1 MTIRQ
6 EQPKDFSAVFE
17 LIEKA
22 FESLEM
28 SDHREQY
35 LVERLRKSDA
45 FVPELSLVAEVDRKI
60 VGYILLTKISI
71 KDQLN
76 AHSSLALAPVAVAP
90 EFQGQGIGEQ
100 LIERAHD
107 EAIKKGFESVVI
119 LGHPDY
125 YHRFGYRK
133 AAEFGIRLPFDVP
146 EEYCLA
152 KELIANGLKNKSG
165 VVEYNQAFGE

>member
-1 MTIRQ
+1 MIIRQ
-6 EQPKDFSAVFE
+6 EQPKDYSAVFE

-35 LVERLRKSDA
+35 LVERLRKSDG
-45 FVPELSLVAEVDRKI
+45 FVPELSLVAEINGKI

-71 KDQLN
+71 KDKLD
-76 AHSSLALAPVAVAP
+76 AYPSLALAPVAVAP
-90 EFQGQGIGEQ
+90 KFQGQGIGAQ
-100 LIERAHD
+100 LIERAHE

-119 LGHPDY
+119 LGHQDY
-125 YHRFGYRK
+125 YPRFGYLK
-133 AAEFGIRLPFDVP
+133 ASEFGIKLPFDVP

-152 KELIANGLKNKSG
+152 KELIPNGLKDKSG
-165 VVEYNQAFGE
+165 IVEYNQAFFE